1 MGSTALGNVKEN
13 RTLAGMLEALKALP
27 GSRVVLHR
35 GIAMAEQVHWLKENG
50 YRYIVVSRE
59 RKRRFESEAA
69 MAHRARGGRAVH
81 LERHPSRRLLHSR
94 ISRRCSVL

>member
-1 MGSTALGNVKEN
+1 MGSTVLGNVKEN
-13 RTLAGMLEALKALP
+13 RTLAGMLEALKAPP

-59 RKRRFESEAA
+59 R
-69 MAHRARGGRAVH
+69 
-81 LERHPSRRLLHSR
+81 
-94 ISRRCSVL
+94 